1 LASRRAVFIAGASDP
16 AHLPKSS
23 HPEIAFAGR
32 SNVGK
37 SSLLNRLVGQRKLAR
52 VSKTPG
58 RTQQINFFLIDE
70 RLTFVDL
77 PGYGFARV
85 PLHVKQQWKRLVETY
100 LSTRGNLRAVVIIVD
115 LRRGVEEDDAQLL
128 DYLLAQGIPAILVA
142 TKADKLAYGAR
153 QRRAHDIAHGLDQ
166 RIATVVVCSAQSG
179 DGIDQLWKEM
189 SATLEGAPRVRPRRP
204 SHAGT

>member
-1 LASRRAVFIAGASDP
+1 MGHKAAFVAGASDP
-16 AHLPKSS
+16 AHLPRLP

-37 SSLLNRLVGQRKLAR
+37 SSLLNRLVGQHKLAR

-85 PLHVKQQWKRLVETY
+85 PLPVREQWKQLVEGY
-100 LSTRGNLRAVVIIVD
+100 LSTRRNLRAVVVIVD

-128 DYLLAQGIPAILVA
+128 NYLHVQGIPAILVA

-153 QRRAHDIAHGLDQ
+153 QRRAREMTDGLDQ
-166 RIATVVVCSAQSG
+166 PVAALVICSAESG
-179 DGIDQLWKEM
+179 EGIEQLWKQM
-189 SATLEGAPRVRPRRP
+189 AACC
-204 SHAGT
+204 AGRAG

>member
-1 LASRRAVFIAGASDP
+1 MGHTAEFVAGASDP
-16 AHLPKSS
+16 AHLPQLS

-85 PLHVKQQWKRLVETY
+85 PLPVRERWKQLVEGY
-100 LSTRGNLRAVVIIVD
+100 LSTRRNLRAVVVIVD

-128 DYLLAQGIPAILVA
+128 NYLHAQGTPVILVA

-153 QRRAHDIAHGLDQ
+153 QRQAREVAEGHPVEAL
-166 RIATVVVCSAQSG
+166 VVCSAQSG
-179 DGIDQLWKEM
+179 DGIEQLWKHMAMVCGRE
-189 SATLEGAPRVRPRRP
+189 
-204 SHAGT
+204 

>member
-1 LASRRAVFIAGASDP
+1 VHIARFLAGAADP
-16 AHLPKSS
+16 AHLPTLSY
-23 HPEIAFAGR
+23 PEIAFAGR

-85 PLHVKQQWKRLVETY
+85 PLSVQQHWKHLVETY
-100 LSTRGNLRAVVIIVD
+100 LSTRRNLRGVVIIVD
-115 LRRGVEEDDAQLL
+115 LRRGVEADDAQLL
-128 DYLLAQGIPAILVA
+128 EYLHANHIAAILVA

-153 QRRAHDIAHGLDQ
+153 QRRSYEVRQALAYPVAALAICSAGSGEGIGELWTA
-166 RIATVVVCSAQSG
+166 IATMLQG
-179 DGIDQLWKEM
+179 
-189 SATLEGAPRVRPRRP
+189 PRRSRERGEP
-204 SHAGT
+204 RT